1 MLSAYSQNTENNKE
15 LLFGTNVV
23 KLSDKIKW
31 ERDRDRQAEIETEH
45 YYFLV
50 FASIEGNLYE
60 FLVLI

>member
-31 ERDRDRQAEIETEH
+31 ERDRQR
-45 YYFLV
+45 
-50 FASIEGNLYE
+50 
-60 FLVLI
+60 